1 MKKVI
6 KLTES
11 DLTRIVKRVI
21 QEQKKFDLMIAPG
34 SNSQAQLK
42 GDVLTIMSEDG
53 RQQKFQVKTGLPQ
66 GTFMFQYGKDGK
78 YYGFDNNN
86 KKYEIFLL
94 GKL

>member
-11 DLTRIVKRVI
+11 DLTNIVKRVI
-21 QEQKKFDLMIAPG
+21 KEQKKFDLMIAPG
-34 SNSQAQLK
+34 SNAQAQLS
-42 GDVLTIMSEDG
+42 GNILTIMTEDG
-53 RQQKFQVKTGLPQ
+53 AKQKLQVKTSLPE
-66 GTFMFQYGKDGK
+66 GRFMFQYGKDGK

-86 KKYEIFLL
+86 KKYEIFLQ